1 MKKSIQ
7 KHLSIDLNLKIVLFS
22 LGSLRVIKKY
32 AKHSERMMKMD
43 QHRDYKY
50 DILKEIK
57 ERWSPRAF
65 SEEKLSAEDIEA
77 VFDAARFAQSCF
89 NEQPWRYLVAT
100 EEDELELLRGVLNE
114 KNRLWAKKA
123 PVLFLVL
130 AHKKFAYNGKPNPYN
145 KFDAGTS
152 WGFLS
157 LEATK
162 RGLVTHGMAGFD
174 KEAARQKLD
183 IPEDYDIIAAVAMGK
198 LGCKDDLPLEE
209 FKEKEH
215 PDSRKPLEEIKL
227 RLGHFKKS

>member
-1 MKKSIQ
+1 
-7 KHLSIDLNLKIVLFS
+7 
-22 LGSLRVIKKY
+22 
-32 AKHSERMMKMD
+32 MD
-43 QHRDYKY
+43 EYRDYKY
-50 DILKEIK
+50 DILQEIK
-57 ERWSPRAF
+57 DRWSPRAF
-65 SEEKLSAEDIEA
+65 SEQAVSEEDIEA

-89 NEQPWRYLVAT
+89 NEQPWRYLVAKRQ
-100 EEDELELLRGVLNE
+100 EELEILRSVLNE

-130 AHKKFAYNGKPNPYN
+130 AHKNFEYNGKPNPYN

-162 RGLVTHGMAGFD
+162 RGLETHGMAGFD
-174 KEAARQKLD
+174 KNDAKEKLN
-183 IPEDYDIIAAVAMGK
+183 IPDEYDIIALVAMGK
-198 LGCKDDLPLEE
+198 LGDKEELPLDE

-227 RLGHFKKS
+227 ELNHFKQI

>member
-1 MKKSIQ
+1 M
-7 KHLSIDLNLKIVLFS
+7 DFNAELFS
-22 LGSLRVIKKY
+22 QEGLWVIRKY
-32 AKHSERMMKMD
+32 AIYKERMIGMKEY
-43 QHRDYKY
+43 RDYNY

-57 ERWSPRAF
+57 DRWSPRAF
-65 SEEKLSAEDIEA
+65 SEEELSDEDIEA

-89 NEQPWRYLVAT
+89 NEQPWRYLVAK
-100 EEDELELLRGVLNE
+100 EKKELELLIEVLNE

-130 AHKKFAYNGKPNPYN
+130 AHKKFAYNGKTNPYN

-157 LEATK
+157 LEATR

-174 KEAARQKLD
+174 KEAARQKFE

-198 LGCKDDLPLEE
+198 LGDKEELALEE

-215 PDSRKPLEEIKL
+215 PDSRKPLEEIKWS
-227 RLGHFKKS
+227 LGYFKKG